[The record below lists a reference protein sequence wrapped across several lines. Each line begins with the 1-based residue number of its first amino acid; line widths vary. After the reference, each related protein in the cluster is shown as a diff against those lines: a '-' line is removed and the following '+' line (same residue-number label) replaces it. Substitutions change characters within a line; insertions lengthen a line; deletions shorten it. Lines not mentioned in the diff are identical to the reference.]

1 MVEFKQVIGRG
12 TRLFVDGNKFWFT
25 ILDYVEATRLFYDPD
40 FDGIPELTAEE
51 RINAQGQVT
60 SSTETGE
67 AVEAA
72 KQAERETGPTISDD
86 SEGEPRKYYVNGV
99 QVRVVREMVQELDP
113 DGRELRVHRFEDY
126 TRTQV
131 RTLYGDAGKMRVA
144 WRDPERRAIVI
155 SELASRGISFE
166 QLAEA
171 TGQSNA
177 DPFDL
182 LIHVA
187 FNGPLRSRRERAET
201 VRREHKGFF
210 DAYGPQAQPVLD
222 YLLGKYTD
230 HGVAQLTD
238 LHILELP
245 DVPVEGTVI
254 EIADLFGGVDRLK
267 EATLQLQDLI
277 YAA

>member
-1 MVEFKQVIGRG
+1 
-12 TRLFVDGNKFWFT
+12 
-25 ILDYVEATRLFYDPD
+25 
-40 FDGIPELTAEE
+40 
-51 RINAQGQVT
+51 
-60 SSTETGE
+60 
-67 AVEAA
+67 VEAA
-72 KQAERETGPTISDD
+72 KQAEEEVGPTISDD

-113 DGRELRVHRFEDY
+113 EGRELCVQRFEDY

-131 RTLYGDAGKMRVA
+131 RALYGDAGKMRAA

-166 QLAEA
+166 QLAEV
-171 TGQSNA
+171 TGQPDA

-187 FNGPLRSRRERAET
+187 FNAPLRSRRERAET
-201 VRREHKGFF
+201 VRYEHKDFF
-210 DAYGPQAQPVLD
+210 DTYSRQARPVLD

-254 EIADLFGGVDRLK
+254 EIAGLFDGVDRLK
-267 EATLQLQDLI
+267 EATRQLQDLI